1 MKKYLLALSVTALI
15 FTSCGDKK
23 EKEVEK
29 EVETTTE
36 EVNAE
41 VNKVDEADAQ
51 IALGKKLFTEKT
63 CATCHQPDTKVIGP
77 AIKEMNRIY
86 TEKNGNYVKFLK
98 GESAPIVSDDP
109 GEIAIMKANLDSFVK
124 ELTAE
129 ELSALAAYMR
139 SVK

>member
-1 MKKYLLALSVTALI
+1 MKKYVLTLSIVALVFA
-15 FTSCGDKK
+15 SCGDKK

-36 EVNAE
+36 EVTV
-41 VNKVDEADAQ
+41 VNKESEAEAQ
-51 IALGKKLFTEKT
+51 IAMGKKLFTEKT

-86 TEKNGNYVKFLK
+86 TEQNGNYVSFLK
-98 GESAPIVSDDP
+98 GEAAPIVTDDP